1 VPHPALAHVA
11 HRPWPLP
18 TGRWVWRLSWHDLL
32 FLHWPVPAASLRAL
46 VPPRLAI
53 DEFKGSAW
61 VGVVPFWMSGVAWRG
76 WPGVPGASTFPEL
89 NVRTYVRWADRPGVW
104 FFSLDAASRLAV
116 WAARRLYQL
125 PYEFARMAVRRAGER
140 FEYRSERPSG
150 HGFAATCGATG
161 PVATPAAG
169 SLEHWLTERYCLY
182 ARSASGGLSRA
193 EIHHAPWP
201 LQPAEADVRRNDMLR
216 VHRIDV
222 AGPAA
227 HLRYAARMDVVVWP
241 LRPLA
246 LDAPSPAP
254 EL

>member
-1 VPHPALAHVA
+1 
-11 HRPWPLP
+11 
-18 TGRWVWRLSWHDLL
+18 
-32 FLHWPVPAASLRAL
+32 
-46 VPPRLAI
+46 
-53 DEFKGSAW
+53 
-61 VGVVPFWMSGVAWRG
+61 
-76 WPGVPGASTFPEL
+76 
-89 NVRTYVRWADRPGVW
+89 
-104 FFSLDAASRLAV
+104 
-116 WAARRLYQL
+116 
-125 PYEFARMAVRRAGER
+125 MAVRRAGER

-216 VHRIDV
+216 V
-222 AGPAA
+222 
-227 HLRYAARMDVVVWP
+227 
-241 LRPLA
+241 

>member
-1 VPHPALAHVA
+1 
-11 HRPWPLP
+11 
-18 TGRWVWRLSWHDLL
+18 
-32 FLHWPVPAASLRAL
+32 

-53 DEFKGSAW
+53 DEFRGSAW

-89 NVRTYVRWADRPGVW
+89 NVRTYVTWADRPGVW

-116 WAARRLYQL
+116 WAARRLYHL
-125 PYEFARMAVRRAGER
+125 PYEFARMAVQRAGER
-140 FEYRSERPSG
+140 FEYRSERLSG
-150 HGFAATCGATG
+150 HGFAASYGATG
-161 PVATPAAG
+161 PVATPAPG

-182 ARSASGGLSRA
+182 ARSAGGALSRA

-216 VHRIDV
+216 VHGIDA

-227 HLRYAARMDVVVWP
+227 HLRYAARMDVVVWR

-246 LDAPSPAP
+246 LDAPSPGP